1 MLVDSSRT
9 VKLWLLCLY
18 YIDVVS
24 LLTGAEKRDDW
35 GLYLIQ
41 SKKQVICLPLQGILI
56 MLNVPGC
63 ICKTCLN
70 RQTRTLWFMKS
81 SRIDKKH

>member
-41 SKKQVICLPLQGILI
+41 
-56 MLNVPGC
+56 
-63 ICKTCLN
+63 
-70 RQTRTLWFMKS
+70 
-81 SRIDKKH
+81 